1 MIVFIKVVIALLILY
16 VVLKFVLLN
25 IPTLPYMWY
34 KKLRIWHFKRI
45 NNKENGR
52 FDELI
57 KIFEKDLSKSKK

>member
-1 MIVFIKVVIALLILY
+1 MIVFVKVVIALLILY
-16 VVLKFVLLN
+16 VVVKFVFLN
-25 IPTLPYMWY
+25 IPTLPYRWY